1 MYQFGVCTV
10 KFGMGPGC
18 LMHSLAIKAVE
29 KTLAFHAGLGQT
41 FIVVLR
47 KEALIMVDS
56 SFFFAGGG
64 TGGHIYPAI
73 AVAQQIVEIEPS
85 ARIHFFCSTRS
96 IDKHI
101 LGQAGFEYTALPA
114 VGFSI
119 RPKKLINFCK
129 SLLRSYRIAEKAV
142 RNDCNSVIIGAGGFV
157 STPVCMAAH
166 KHKVPIAL
174 LNVDIV
180 PGRAN
185 KINARW
191 ADEIFV
197 QFQETAQYFAQRKK
211 KVSVVGCPIR
221 SGFKN
226 PVAERA
232 IEQLGLDRNKKILLI
247 TGASSGS
254 ENINKAVCLLLDKLA
269 AFAEDWQIVH
279 LAGRNNYEKVCLA
292 SARHEE
298 KSLPLRHEEKG
309 LPLQHEEKGIPLQP
323 ERSRMAKISYKVI
336 SYFDDM
342 PDLLAA
348 ADLVIGRSGAVS
360 VAEYAAAAVPS
371 ICMPYP
377 YHKDKHQ
384 YLNAGKLVEAGAA
397 VIVDDLLDKKDRSE
411 WLWEELEELM
421 KNEQLRRQMAE
432 GCRKIANPDADRKIA
447 EQLLKMAAGRSTK

>member
-1 MYQFGVCTV
+1 MD
-10 KFGMGPGC
+10 PGC
-18 LMHSLAIKAVE
+18 FMYSVAIKVAE
-29 KTLAFHAGLGQT
+29 KTLAFHAGFVQT
-41 FIVVLR
+41 FHIGLR
-47 KEALIMVDS
+47 KEALIMDDK

-73 AVAQQIVEIEPS
+73 AVAQQIVKIEP
-85 ARIHFFCSTRS
+85 AAKIHFFCSTRS

-101 LGQAGFEYTALPA
+101 LEQSGFEFTALPA
-114 VGFSI
+114 VGFSV
-119 RPKKLINFCK
+119 RPAGLIKFFK
-129 SLLRSYRIAEKAV
+129 SMLKSYRMAEKEIRLSDSAV
-142 RNDCNSVIIGAGGFV
+142 VIGSGGFV
-157 STPVCMAAH
+157 STPVCLAAH
-166 KHKVPIAL
+166 KYKVPIAL

-197 QFQETAQYFAQRKK
+197 QFPETEQYFARRNR

-226 PVAERA
+226 PQPKKA
-232 IEQLGLDRNKKILLI
+232 IEQLGLDRDKKILLI

-254 ENINKAVCLLLDKLA
+254 ENINKAVYSLLDKLA
-269 AFAEDWQIVH
+269 AFADDWQIVH
-279 LAGRNNYEKVCLA
+279 LAGQNNYENVY
-292 SARHEE
+292 SYY
-298 KSLPLRHEEKG
+298 SD
-309 LPLQHEEKGIPLQP
+309 
-323 ERSRMAKISYKVI
+323 AKISYKVV

-397 VIVDDLLDKKDRSE
+397 VIVDDLPDEKDRSE
-411 WLWEELEELM
+411 WLWEELKELM
-421 KNEQLRRQMAE
+421 KDQETRQVMAE
-432 GCRKIANPDADRKIA
+432 GCRIIANTDADRKIA
-447 EQLLKMAAGRSTK
+447 EQLLKMAEIA